1 MCGVLA
7 ITWGLHNAAVA
18 AHGGGGGGGG
28 GSQRP
33 DKVDRG
39 KRVFVASAGQTRSR
53 QLLSY
58 QSCYV
63 LATEGG
69 ATGRERVTGYGEGGA
84 IPALRCLLFLSQGC
98 HNSDISTVEALA

>member
-18 AHGGGGGGGG
+18 AHGGGGGG

-53 QLLSY
+53 QLLSC

-69 ATGRERVTGYGEGGA
+69 AKGKGKG
-84 IPALRCLLFLSQGC
+84 
-98 HNSDISTVEALA
+98 